1 MSPAKKPAADSPRIV
16 GREDELAAIRA
27 CLKAGRSVLLEGPVG
42 VGKTQLALAVT
53 RELKRPVFRIDG
65 DSRYS
70 EQKLA
75 GWFDPPL
82 TLQKGFTAEAFMP
95 GPLLQAMKQG
105 GVLFIN
111 ELNRLPE
118 GVQNIL
124 LPAIDEKFVSVPRL
138 GDVRAAE
145 GFVVIATQNPKEF
158 VATTHLSEAILD
170 RFEWVRVGYQ
180 SEEEEQTIVREQAGE
195 VANLPKPDAERV
207 VTAATRLI
215 RATRHHKRIR
225 RGASIRAALSLADL
239 CSAFMQGGMDISVA
253 FLKAALM
260 ALPTR
265 LELERDVESEFDPS
279 EQMEHLIRE
288 LAKDA
293 LNTSGNGSKKK
304 T

>member
-1 MSPAKKPAADSPRIV
+1 MSPGKNTLTDGAGII
-16 GREDELAAIRA
+16 GRKDELAAIRA
-27 CLKAGRSVLLEGPVG
+27 CMKAGRSILLEGPVG

-53 RELKRPVFRIDG
+53 RELNRPIFRIDG

-95 GPLLQAMKQG
+95 GPLIQAMQQG
-105 GVLFIN
+105 GALFIN

-138 GDVRAAE
+138 GDIRAKT
-145 GFVVIATQNPKEF
+145 GFVVVATQNPKEF

-170 RFEWVRVGYQ
+170 RFEWIRVGYQ
-180 SEEEEQTIVREQAGE
+180 SEDEEQQILRKQALE
-195 VANLPKPDAERV
+195 LQSVSKSDAEKIV
-207 VTAATRLI
+207 VASTRLV
-215 RATRHHKRIR
+215 RATRDHDRIR
-225 RGASIRAALSLADL
+225 RGASIRGALSLADL
-239 CSAFMQGGMDISVA
+239 CAAFVHQGLDLSVA
-253 FLKAALM
+253 FLKAAMM

-265 LELERDVESEFDPS
+265 IELERDVESESDPHD
-279 EQMEHLIRE
+279 QMELLLRDLARE
-288 LAKDA
+288 A
-293 LNTSGNGSKKK
+293 LNGAVGSKKK